1 MTVRWEGQRM
11 NEEAVEDKARQD
23 GQDKARQSKQAGC
36 NSSRQLGSWQ
46 VVGR

>member
-1 MTVRWEGQRM
+1 M